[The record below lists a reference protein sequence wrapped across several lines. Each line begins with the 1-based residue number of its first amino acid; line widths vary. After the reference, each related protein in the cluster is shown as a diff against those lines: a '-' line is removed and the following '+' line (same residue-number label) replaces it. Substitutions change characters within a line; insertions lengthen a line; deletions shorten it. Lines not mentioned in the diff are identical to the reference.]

1 MLRLLA
7 LCSAVSAF
15 WAPGTR
21 LARPWHRSPA
31 LLAAPDANKVFVR
44 NIAWKA
50 DVQLLREEMERF
62 GEVRDAHMPLTDGV
76 HRGFGFVTFDSAA
89 AALAAIEEGTVNLL
103 GRGATISP
111 AKAPDA
117 KNKPTDSQSP
127 RAIRQGLIANL
138 RKARRRQDVERA
150 IEALGSLDNAK
161 EITMAMAAWGRARE
175 PQRALALLEEMQSR
189 GFEPNVIAFNVA
201 ISACEKGKQS
211 ERALELLNEMRARGV
226 QPDVISFSAAISAC
240 VKGRQWE
247 RALELLEEMKSR
259 GVEPD
264 VIIYSAAISACE
276 KGGQWERAIGLLE
289 EMRTQG
295 LEPNVISFSAA
306 ISACEKGGKWER
318 ALALLD
324 EMRTRGL
331 EPNVISFNAA
341 ISACEK
347 GEQWERALELL
358 EEMPTRGLEPDVISF
373 SAAIS
378 ACEKGGQWKRA
389 LELLTGC
396 KTAGCG
402 RVISFAPPSRR
413 ARRADSGSA
422 AELLEEMQSRGL
434 TGRGCV
440 QRGDLGVCEGA
451 QWERALSA
459 RRDASARRPAER
471 GQLQR
476 GDLGLRKGRP
486 VGGARAFGGDADSRL
501 GRRDG
506 QRRHLGVRE
515 GRAVER
521 ALELL
526 DEMPTRGVSRT

>member
-7 LCSAVSAF
+7 LCSAASAF

-50 DVQLLREEMERF
+50 DVQLLREEMEQF

-103 GRGATISP
+103 GRGAAISP

-211 ERALELLNEMRARGV
+211 ERALELLDEMQTRGV
-226 QPDVISFSAAISAC
+226 QPDVISFSAAMSAC
-240 VKGRQWE
+240 VKSGQSE
-247 RALELLEEMKSR
+247 RALALLDETPSR
-259 GVEPD
+259 GVAPD

-276 KGGQWERAIGLLE
+276 ACGERE
-289 EMRTQG
+289 T
-295 LEPNVISFSAA
+295 AA
-306 ISACEKGGKWER
+306 RLYADAVER
-318 ALALLD
+318 
-324 EMRTRGL
+324 
-331 EPNVISFNAA
+331 
-341 ISACEK
+341 
-347 GEQWERALELL
+347 ELL
-358 EEMPTRGLEPDVISF
+358 PQM
-373 SAAIS
+373 
-378 ACEKGGQWKRA
+378 
-389 LELLTGC
+389 
-396 KTAGCG
+396 
-402 RVISFAPPSRR
+402 
-413 ARRADSGSA
+413 
-422 AELLEEMQSRGL
+422 
-434 TGRGCV
+434 
-440 QRGDLGVCEGA
+440 
-451 QWERALSA
+451 
-459 RRDASARRPAER
+459 ER
-471 GQLQR
+471 GQIDLHGMIAPVALAAVASSLECLAR
-476 GDLGLRKGRP
+476 GDMPVPDGGLAIITGKGEHSKDNIAIIKPQMEAMLASSEFAGLGAIEDARNTGQLVVGADDLR
-486 VGGARAFGGDADSRL
+486 AWI
-501 GRRDG
+501 
-506 QRRHLGVRE
+506 
-515 GRAVER
+515 
-521 ALELL
+521 
-526 DEMPTRGVSRT
+526 DEKSSA

>member
-50 DVQLLREEMERF
+50 DVQLLREEMEQF

-103 GRGATISP
+103 GRGAAISP

-211 ERALELLNEMRARGV
+211 ERALELLDEMQARGL
-226 QPDVISFSAAISAC
+226 Q
-240 VKGRQWE
+240 
-247 RALELLEEMKSR
+247 
-259 GVEPD
+259 
-264 VIIYSAAISACE
+264 
-276 KGGQWERAIGLLE
+276 
-289 EMRTQG
+289 
-295 LEPNVISFSAA
+295 
-306 ISACEKGGKWER
+306 
-318 ALALLD
+318 
-324 EMRTRGL
+324 
-331 EPNVISFNAA
+331 
-341 ISACEK
+341 
-347 GEQWERALELL
+347 
-358 EEMPTRGLEPDVISF
+358 PDVISF

-378 ACEKGGQWKRA
+378 ACEKGGQW
-389 LELLTGC
+389 
-396 KTAGCG
+396 
-402 RVISFAPPSRR
+402 
-413 ARRADSGSA
+413 
-422 AELLEEMQSRGL
+422 
-434 TGRGCV
+434 
-440 QRGDLGVCEGA
+440 
-451 QWERALSA
+451 ERALALLDETPSRGVAPDVIIYSA
-459 RRDASARRPAER
+459 AISACEACGERETAARLYADAVERELLPQMER
-471 GQLQR
+471 GQIDLHGMIAPVALAAVASSLECLAR
-476 GDLGLRKGRP
+476 GDMPVPDGGLAIITGKGEHSKDNIAIIKPQMEAMLATSEFAGLGAIEDARNTGQLVVGADDLR
-486 VGGARAFGGDADSRL
+486 AWI
-501 GRRDG
+501 
-506 QRRHLGVRE
+506 
-515 GRAVER
+515 
-521 ALELL
+521 
-526 DEMPTRGVSRT
+526 DEKSSA

>member
-50 DVQLLREEMERF
+50 DVQLLREEMEQF

-103 GRGATISP
+103 GRGAAISP

-138 RKARRRQDVERA
+138 RKARRRPDVERA

-211 ERALELLNEMRARGV
+211 ERALELLDEMQTRGV
-226 QPDVISFSAAISAC
+226 QPDVISFSAAMSAC
-240 VKGRQWE
+240 VKSGQSE
-247 RALELLEEMKSR
+247 RALALLEEMKSR

-276 KGGQWERAIGLLE
+276 ACGERE
-289 EMRTQG
+289 T
-295 LEPNVISFSAA
+295 AA
-306 ISACEKGGKWER
+306 RLYADAVER
-318 ALALLD
+318 
-324 EMRTRGL
+324 
-331 EPNVISFNAA
+331 
-341 ISACEK
+341 
-347 GEQWERALELL
+347 ELL
-358 EEMPTRGLEPDVISF
+358 PQM
-373 SAAIS
+373 
-378 ACEKGGQWKRA
+378 
-389 LELLTGC
+389 
-396 KTAGCG
+396 
-402 RVISFAPPSRR
+402 
-413 ARRADSGSA
+413 
-422 AELLEEMQSRGL
+422 
-434 TGRGCV
+434 
-440 QRGDLGVCEGA
+440 
-451 QWERALSA
+451 
-459 RRDASARRPAER
+459 ER
-471 GQLQR
+471 GQIDLHGMIAPVALAAVASSLECLAR
-476 GDLGLRKGRP
+476 GDMPVPDGGLAIITGKGEHSKDNIAIIKPQMEAMLASSEFAGLGAIEDARNTGQLVVGADDLR
-486 VGGARAFGGDADSRL
+486 AWI
-501 GRRDG
+501 
-506 QRRHLGVRE
+506 
-515 GRAVER
+515 
-521 ALELL
+521 
-526 DEMPTRGVSRT
+526 DEKSSA

>member
-50 DVQLLREEMERF
+50 DVQLLREEMEQF

-103 GRGATISP
+103 GRGAAISP

-211 ERALELLNEMRARGV
+211 ERALELLDEMQTRGV
-226 QPDVISFSAAISAC
+226 QPDVISFSAAMSAC
-240 VKGRQWE
+240 VKSGQSE
-247 RALELLEEMKSR
+247 RALALLEEMKSR

-276 KGGQWERAIGLLE
+276 ACGERE
-289 EMRTQG
+289 T
-295 LEPNVISFSAA
+295 AA
-306 ISACEKGGKWER
+306 RLYADAVER
-318 ALALLD
+318 
-324 EMRTRGL
+324 
-331 EPNVISFNAA
+331 
-341 ISACEK
+341 
-347 GEQWERALELL
+347 ELL
-358 EEMPTRGLEPDVISF
+358 PQM
-373 SAAIS
+373 
-378 ACEKGGQWKRA
+378 
-389 LELLTGC
+389 
-396 KTAGCG
+396 
-402 RVISFAPPSRR
+402 
-413 ARRADSGSA
+413 
-422 AELLEEMQSRGL
+422 
-434 TGRGCV
+434 
-440 QRGDLGVCEGA
+440 
-451 QWERALSA
+451 
-459 RRDASARRPAER
+459 ER
-471 GQLQR
+471 GQIDLHGMIAPVALAAVASSLECLAR
-476 GDLGLRKGRP
+476 GDMPVPDGGLAIITGKGEHSKDNIAIIKPQMEAMLASSEFAGLGAIEDARNTGQLVVGADDLR
-486 VGGARAFGGDADSRL
+486 AWI
-501 GRRDG
+501 
-506 QRRHLGVRE
+506 
-515 GRAVER
+515 
-521 ALELL
+521 
-526 DEMPTRGVSRT
+526 DEKSSA